1 MEHKYFNTSVDREI
15 FTLKI
20 ICTKKFGVDKFS
32 QFVRS
37 AKFVVT
43 VDGYK
48 MNKCLECFL
57 VFSQLPRYRE
67 SQLSLVITLWLS
79 GVVVDWKSTSGGVDI
94 RARLLVAWFPAP

>member
-1 MEHKYFNTSVDREI
+1 MEHKYFSTSVDREI

-57 VFSQLPRYRE
+57 VFSQLPRYQD
-67 SQLSLVITLWLS
+67 SQLVVALWLS
-79 GVVVDWKSTSGGVDI
+79 
-94 RARLLVAWFPAP
+94 